1 MSERLYPEKN
11 KADMLNVLRFIAF
24 MMIFLLHAK
33 AFIPVNWNEN
43 CSGAWL
49 LYTPAW
55 AGTWIFFML
64 SGYGVGA
71 GFYSGKYECS
81 INGVAKFYIK
91 RITSIVPIYWF
102 WVVTVAIFVKPEIL
116 MPSLEHFGYLVK
128 LLLFCY
134 QEEFFSAEFGLGWY
148 MTTLLRLYLAAPFGY
163 LLLRR
168 LVKTKKQIYCALF
181 MIISVGFVARCLM
194 GYHIAVTGNGSWS
207 PNIYK
212 PFYFNF
218 DIFFSGMLLNQ
229 LKEYKSNIAYVHKK
243 VGRGLSMAALLLLIL
258 INSRIYYDYAYGISD
273 YLNIYC
279 YVFPSVYI
287 AAVAFFI
294 YYFEIYRD
302 FIQTKLEIGQL
313 RKNFLRLFDYFNKI
327 QFPIY
332 LFHSSVLLC
341 LAGAYNET
349 SYMKLCRMFLVPLN
363 KTNFAIGCL
372 YTFSALLLSIGWSL
386 IVYNINVLKGVGRI
400 RTNLQKIDYSAVYR
414 KGIQILQQMF
424 PV

>member
-11 KADMLNVLRFIAF
+11 KVDMLNVLRFIAF
-24 MMIFLLHAK
+24 MIIFFLHAK

-43 CSGAWL
+43 CSVAWV

-71 GFYSGKYECS
+71 GYYSGKYECS
-81 INGVAKFYIK
+81 INGVVEFYIK

-102 WVVTVAIFVKPEIL
+102 WVITVAIFVKPEIL

-128 LLLFCY
+128 LLLFNY
-134 QEEFFSAEFGLGWY
+134 QEEFYSAEFGLGWY
-148 MTTLLRLYLAAPFGY
+148 MTTLLRLYLVAPFGY
-163 LLLRR
+163 ILLRR
-168 LVKTKKQIYCALF
+168 FVRTKKQTYCALVI
-181 MIISVGFVARCLM
+181 IISAGLVARCLM
-194 GYHIAVTGNGSWS
+194 GYHIAVTGNGNWS

-218 DIFFSGMLLNQ
+218 DIFFFGLLLNK
-229 LKEYKSNIAYVHKK
+229 LKEYKSDMSYIHKK
-243 VGRGLSMAALLLLIL
+243 IGRGLSITALLLLIL

-279 YVFPSVYI
+279 YIFPSVYI
-287 AAVAFFI
+287 VSVAFYI
-294 YYFEIYRD
+294 YYFEIYKD
-302 FIQTKLEIGQL
+302 CIQTKLEFKQL
-313 RKNFLRLFDYFNKI
+313 KKNFVRIFDYFQKI
-327 QFPIY
+327 QYPLY
-332 LFHSSVLLC
+332 LFHSSILLC

-349 SYMKLCRMFLVPLN
+349 NYLNLCKIFLVPQD

-372 YTFSALLLSIGWSL
+372 YTFSALILSIGWSS
-386 IVYNINVLKGVGRI
+386 IVHNINVSKGVGRI
-400 RTNLQKIDYSAVYR
+400 KAYLQKIDYSAVCR
-414 KGIQILQQMF
+414 NGIRILRQMF